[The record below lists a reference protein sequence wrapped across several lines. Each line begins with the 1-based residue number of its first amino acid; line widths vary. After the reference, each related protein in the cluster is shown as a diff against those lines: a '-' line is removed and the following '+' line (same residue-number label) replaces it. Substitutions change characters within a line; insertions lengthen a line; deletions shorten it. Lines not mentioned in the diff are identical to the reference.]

1 MREKW
6 KKLMNWKVP
15 PMPLAQKVV
24 LFLLFLC
31 VIAPLCQP
39 SHAMR
44 QVQKERAVQSVT
56 EIHHF

>member
-1 MREKW
+1 
-6 KKLMNWKVP
+6 MNWKDP